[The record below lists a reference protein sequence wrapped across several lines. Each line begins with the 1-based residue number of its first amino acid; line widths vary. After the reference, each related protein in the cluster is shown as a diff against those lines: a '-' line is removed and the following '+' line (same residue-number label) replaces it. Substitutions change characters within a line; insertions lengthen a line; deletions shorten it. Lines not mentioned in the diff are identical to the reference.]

1 LLFDLGLSG
10 HKEERFLVKIESEDQ
25 RISYNPVM
33 VNIKGCG
40 LYFPFPVPPDGVLC
54 SMKISAM
61 ISRGKGRDFYDAMF
75 LLAQTQPDYSF
86 LSQKLNIHNLDE
98 LKISVTESLKTIDLN
113 MKKKDFDHLL
123 FHKRNSERILYVADF
138 FRDLK

>member
-1 LLFDLGLSG
+1 
-10 HKEERFLVKIESEDQ
+10 
-25 RISYNPVM
+25 
-33 VNIKGCG
+33 
-40 LYFPFPVPPDGVLC
+40 
-54 SMKISAM
+54 
-61 ISRGKGRDFYDAMF
+61 MF

-98 LKISVTESLKTIDLN
+98 LKVSVSESLKTIDLN

-123 FHKRNSERILYVADF
+123 FNKRNSERILYVADF